1 LNGRNVRDGCQG
13 FTLLELVAALS
24 ITAVI
29 GVFAAGFLHP
39 QVKLYYGF
47 DKLAKAEGMCG
58 QAYTK
63 LEGLLRYG
71 YMYHVEP
78 GYPETLAYYVRE
90 PGTPNPSCDVDGIT
104 YEKLPPVSG
113 WTHIS
118 ADDLDVDTFDG
129 MTLELDFDGTQ
140 ARKAKVLIRI
150 MKDEETVYEQ
160 EAVIHSMYEYQVE
173 EGETAW
179 AAIGAAVLEN
189 AVSRA
194 AA

>member
-1 LNGRNVRDGCQG
+1 
-13 FTLLELVAALS
+13 
-24 ITAVI
+24 
-29 GVFAAGFLHP
+29 
-39 QVKLYYGF
+39 
-47 DKLAKAEGMCG
+47 MCG
-58 QAYTK
+58 S
-63 LEGLLRYG
+63 
-71 YMYHVEP
+71 
-78 GYPETLAYYVRE
+78 RE
-90 PGTPNPSCDVDGIT
+90 RPIHPVMWAGIT

-113 WTHIS
+113 WAHIS

>member
-1 LNGRNVRDGCQG
+1 MRSGVYKTGGIAEIRLYVSCGAR
-13 FTLLELVAALS
+13 LS
-24 ITAVI
+24 GNTGILC
-29 GVFAAGFLHP
+29 AGA
-39 QVKLYYGF
+39 GN
-47 DKLAKAEGMCG
+47 
-58 QAYTK
+58 
-63 LEGLLRYG
+63 
-71 YMYHVEP
+71 
-78 GYPETLAYYVRE
+78 
-90 PGTPNPSCDVDGIT
+90 PNPSCDVDGIT

-113 WTHIS
+113 WPHIS

>member
-1 LNGRNVRDGCQG
+1 MNGRNVRDGCQG

-47 DKLAKAEGMCG
+47 DRLAKAEGMCG

-90 PGTPNPSCDVDGIT
+90 PGTPNPSCDVGGIT

-113 WTHIS
+113 WAHIS

-129 MTLELDFDGTQ
+129 MTLELYFDGTQ
-140 ARKAKVLIRI
+140 AREAKVLIRI

-173 EGETAW
+173 EG
-179 AAIGAAVLEN
+179 
-189 AVSRA
+189 
-194 AA
+194 

>member
-1 LNGRNVRDGCQG
+1 MNGRNVRDGCQG

-47 DKLAKAEGMCG
+47 DRLAKAEGMCG

-78 GYPETLAYYVRE
+78 GYPETLA
-90 PGTPNPSCDVDGIT
+90 
-104 YEKLPPVSG
+104 
-113 WTHIS
+113 
-118 ADDLDVDTFDG
+118 
-129 MTLELDFDGTQ
+129 
-140 ARKAKVLIRI
+140 
-150 MKDEETVYEQ
+150 
-160 EAVIHSMYEYQVE
+160 
-173 EGETAW
+173 
-179 AAIGAAVLEN
+179 
-189 AVSRA
+189 
-194 AA
+194 

>member
-1 LNGRNVRDGCQG
+1 MNGRNVRDGCQG

-78 GYPETLAYYVRE
+78 G
-90 PGTPNPSCDVDGIT
+90 PSCDVDGIT

-113 WTHIS
+113 WPHIS

-129 MTLELDFDGTQ
+129 MTLELYFDGTQ
-140 ARKAKVLIRI
+140 AREAKVLIRI

-173 EGETAW
+173 EG
-179 AAIGAAVLEN
+179 
-189 AVSRA
+189 
-194 AA
+194 

>member
-1 LNGRNVRDGCQG
+1 MNGRNVRDGCQG

-47 DKLAKAEGMCG
+47 DRLAKAEGMCG

-90 PGTPNPSCDVDGIT
+90 PGTPNPSCDVGGIT
-104 YEKLPPVSG
+104 V
-113 WTHIS
+113 T
-118 ADDLDVDTFDG
+118 
-129 MTLELDFDGTQ
+129 
-140 ARKAKVLIRI
+140 
-150 MKDEETVYEQ
+150 
-160 EAVIHSMYEYQVE
+160 
-173 EGETAW
+173 
-179 AAIGAAVLEN
+179 
-189 AVSRA
+189 
-194 AA
+194 